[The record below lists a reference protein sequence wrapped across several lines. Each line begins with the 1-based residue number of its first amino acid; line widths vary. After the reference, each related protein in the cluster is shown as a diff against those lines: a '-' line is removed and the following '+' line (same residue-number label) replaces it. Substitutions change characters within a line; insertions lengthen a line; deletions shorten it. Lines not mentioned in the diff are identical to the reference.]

1 MFAIYK
7 KELRQYFYSMI
18 GFAFLAFFLAIVG
31 IYTWAYNFAGGLGNF
46 EETLGSISF
55 LFVILIPIL
64 TMRLLAEEN
73 HQKTNQLLLTAPV
86 SVVKIILAKYFAVLT
101 LFLLGTGVI
110 SCYPLIIRAYGS
122 DVQLSAAYSSIVGF
136 FLLGAASIA
145 VGMFISS
152 LTESQAIA
160 AVATFMVLLL
170 SFLLTNISGMLP
182 TDSLTQCILLAFLWL
197 LALVLGQKMLKSMKI
212 TIVLGIVGEV
222 AIWVVYFVKS
232 SLYESLVT
240 EILNVLAI
248 SVRFDDFRYGILN
261 YDAIV
266 YYVTIGVLFIFLTV
280 QVLKREKS
288 GVYNSLVST
297 LVIVLVVAANLL
309 FGKANLATDLSSGS
323 LFTLS
328 RETKTM
334 AGKLKQDVTIYYMVE
349 DGEENEYINNV
360 LKQYKKLS
368 DKVTLK
374 KVDPV
379 ENPGFAKKQGVEEDV
394 TSNDVIVVNNQTKAS
409 RYVSASD
416 MLPTETDYTTG
427 QSSQYLDVEGQVTSA
442 IQRTVSEEQRKAYVL
457 TRHGEF
463 ELGDTV
469 VSALNKMNMET
480 EELEL
485 ATVEAVP
492 EDCDLLI
499 VNGPETDISKEEKNR
514 ILSYLKKGNPAILNV
529 GYTTEETPNYY
540 EILSYYGVEVKN
552 GCVFEGAGKYMSS
565 PNYIVPSV
573 SDSTGILDDMQ
584 GYIVFPDACGLS
596 AKKESKLRDTMTVTE
611 LLTSSEDSYLKEE
624 PSDGNIEKSKGDQ
637 SGPFSMGYS
646 VQETVDKKETNIIV
660 FASAGAFTESF
671 SGAEQLEDGTVFKN
685 AVSSLSKSEVGEVSV
700 DRKSLSYSYISV
712 TPGMQMFWAAIMI
725 VVIPG
730 GLLLAGFL
738 IWFLRRRK

>member
-86 SVVKIILAKYFAVLT
+86 SVVKIILAKYLAVLT

-170 SFLLTNISGMLP
+170 SFLLTNISGLLP
-182 TDSLTQCILLAFLWL
+182 TDSLTQCILLAFIWL

-212 TIVLGIVGEV
+212 TIALGIIGELAV
-222 AIWVVYFVKS
+222 WVVYFVKS
-232 SLYESLVT
+232 SFYESLVT

-288 GVYNSLVST
+288 GVYNSFVSA

-360 LKQYKKLS
+360 LKQYKRIS

-374 KVDPV
+374 TVDPV

-394 TSNDVIVVNNQTKAS
+394 ASNDVIVVNNQTKAS
-409 RYVSASD
+409 QYVSASD

-463 ELGDTV
+463 ELGDTI

-485 ATVEAVP
+485 ATVETVP
-492 EDCDLLI
+492 KDCDLLI

-540 EILSYYGVEVKN
+540 EILSYYGVEVQN
-552 GCVFEGAGKYMSS
+552 GCVFEGAGSYMSS

-624 PSDGNIEKSKGDQ
+624 PSDGNIEKSKEDQ

-671 SGAEQLEDGTVFKN
+671 SGAAQLEDGTVFKN
-685 AVSSLSKSEVGEVSV
+685 AVSSLSKSEVKAVSV

-712 TPGMQMFWAAIMI
+712 TPRMQMFWAAIMI

-738 IWFLRRRK
+738 IWYLRRRK